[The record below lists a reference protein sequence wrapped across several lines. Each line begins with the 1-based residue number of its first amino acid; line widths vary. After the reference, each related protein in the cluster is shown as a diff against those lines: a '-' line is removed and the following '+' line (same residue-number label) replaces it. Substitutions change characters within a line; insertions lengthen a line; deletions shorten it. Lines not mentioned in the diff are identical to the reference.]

1 MRDDLPHA
9 MRETAR
15 RLEPDVVRLAA
26 GGVSRGTRMRRIER
40 IVQVLGSV
48 VAVAVVFA
56 GVTLFGQHRTESAG
70 GGGRTNQPA
79 ESGAANTSAAVTP
92 SPSNAP
98 TPSNT
103 LASSNA
109 PTLSNAPSST
119 SVPQISGADLIGTLT
134 SCLGG
139 TGVTGRSFVARGSDY
154 VRPTDIITAGVF
166 SVSAQL
172 TVADQVG
179 FISIDAHGARDSKS
193 VPRLGEPLVR
203 GDGSVAYVSKGT
215 GSSDGRHN
223 DRIDL
228 DVTLVRADG
237 SSLFV
242 LETNAA
248 NAKGAAPTGAQLL
261 LSPDQVLAM
270 IDSSAWDA
278 ALAAADTLPLSPQ
291 TPPAKPSGPTG
302 TATSSSGLGYR

>member
-1 MRDDLPHA
+1 VRDDLPHA

-48 VAVAVVFA
+48 LAVAVVFA
-56 GVTLFGQHRTESAG
+56 GVALFGQHRTESAG
-70 GGGRTNQPA
+70 GGGETNQPA
-79 ESGAANTSAAVTP
+79 VSGAGNTSGTGTP
-92 SPSNAP
+92 SPSNA
-98 TPSNT
+98 
-103 LASSNA
+103 LAPA
-109 PTLSNAPSST
+109 TTPSST
-119 SVPQISGADLIGTLT
+119 GVPWISGTDLISTLK

-154 VRPTDIITAGVF
+154 VWPPSVAPASVF

-172 TVADQVG
+172 AISDQVG
-179 FISIDAHGARDSKS
+179 SISIDAYGAQDSKS
-193 VPRLGEPLVR
+193 VPKLGKPEAR
-203 GDGSVAYVSKGT
+203 GDGSVVYVSQES
-215 GSSDGRHN
+215 GSSDGRHS

-228 DVTLVRADG
+228 DVTLVRTDG

-242 LETNAA
+242 VETNAA
-248 NAKGAAPTGAQLL
+248 NAKSAAPTGATLL

-270 IDSSAWDA
+270 VDSPAWDA
-278 ALAAADTLPLSPQ
+278 ALAAADTLPFSPE
-291 TPPAKPSGPTG
+291 TPATAPPDATG
-302 TATSSSGLGYR
+302 AATSTSGLDYR

>member
-1 MRDDLPHA
+1 VRDDLPHA

-79 ESGAANTSAAVTP
+79 ASGAASTSATATP
-92 SPSNAP
+92 SPANAI
-98 TPSNT
+98 
-103 LASSNA
+103 A
-109 PTLSNAPSST
+109 PATAPSST
-119 SVPQISGADLIGTLT
+119 DVPQISSADLIGTLK

-139 TGVTGRSFVARGSDY
+139 TGVTGRSFVAQGNDY
-154 VRPTDIITAGVF
+154 VWPTSIVTAGVI

-179 FISIDAHGARDSKS
+179 FISIDAYGARDAKS
-193 VPRLGEPLVR
+193 VPKLGTPLVR
-203 GDGSVAYVSKGT
+203 GDGSVAYVSKEA
-215 GSSDGRHN
+215 GSSDGRDN

-248 NAKGAAPTGAQLL
+248 NDKSAAATGATLL

-270 IDSSAWDA
+270 IDSPAWDA
-278 ALAAADTLPLSPQ
+278 ALAAADMLPLSSQ
-291 TPPAKPSGPTG
+291 APPAKPSAPTG
-302 TATSSSGLGYR
+302 TANSGSGLDYR

>member
-56 GVTLFGQHRTESAG
+56 GVTLFGQHRTESASG
-70 GGGRTNQPA
+70 GGGGTNQPA
-79 ESGAANTSAAVTP
+79 ASGAGSTSAAPTP
-92 SPSNAP
+92 SPSNA
-98 TPSNT
+98 
-103 LASSNA
+103 LAPA
-109 PTLSNAPSST
+109 TTPSST
-119 SVPQISGADLIGTLT
+119 DVPPISGTDLISTLK
-134 SCLGG
+134 SGLAG
-139 TGVTGRSFVARGSDY
+139 TGVTGRSFTALGSDY
-154 VRPTDIITAGVF
+154 VWPRNIAPASVF

-172 TVADQVG
+172 TVANQVG
-179 FISIDAHGARDSKS
+179 SISIDAYGAQDLKS
-193 VPRLGEPLVR
+193 VPKLGKPEVQ
-203 GDGSVAYVSKGT
+203 GDGSVAYVSQET

-228 DVTLVRADG
+228 DVTLVRTDG
-237 SSLFV
+237 SSLCV

-248 NAKGAAPTGAQLL
+248 NAKSAAPTGATLL
-261 LSPDQVLAM
+261 LSPDQVLA
-270 IDSSAWDA
+270 IVDSSAWDA
-278 ALAAADTLPLSPQ
+278 ALAAADVLPRSAE
-291 TPPAKPSGPTG
+291 TPATAQSDTTG
-302 TATSSSGLGYR
+302 TAASSPGLDYR

>member
-56 GVTLFGQHRTESAG
+56 GVALFGRHPTESGAG
-70 GGGRTNQPA
+70 GGGGTNQ
-79 ESGAANTSAAVTP
+79 SAAP
-92 SPSNAP
+92 SPSDAP
-98 TPSNT
+98 
-103 LASSNA
+103 A
-109 PTLSNAPSST
+109 PATAPSST
-119 SVPQISGADLIGTLT
+119 GGPQISGTDLISTLK

-139 TGVTGRSFVARGSDY
+139 TGLTGRSFVARGSDY
-154 VRPTDIITAGVF
+154 GWPANVVPAGVF

-172 TVADQVG
+172 AGVDQVG
-179 FISIDAHGARDSKS
+179 SISIVAYGAQDLKS
-193 VPRLGEPLVR
+193 VPKLGKPEAR
-203 GDGSVAYVSKGT
+203 GDGSVAYVSQET
-215 GSSDGRHN
+215 GSSDGRHH

-248 NAKGAAPTGAQLL
+248 NAKSAALAGATLL
-261 LSPDQVLAM
+261 LSPEQVLAM
-270 IDSSAWDA
+270 VDSSAWDA
-278 ALAAADTLPLSPQ
+278 ALVAA
-291 TPPAKPSGPTG
+291 G
-302 TATSSSGLGYR
+302 